1 MYETFFSSSNYLSLF
16 RYAICFISDATLEV
30 NLSLLLGLILLIGSL
45 ALIVM
50 AFKELKNYE
59 TTYIPDGEPEKLV
72 NTGPFK
78 ISRNPIYLG
87 MFGIL
92 IASAFLMQS
101 ISALL
106 IPILFLSIIQ
116 NTWIPHEEEKL
127 KEKFQRNGKNI
138 RLQQKDGYGESSL
151 VINPFQIFI
160 IL

>member
-1 MYETFFSSSNYLSLF
+1 MKLTFPPVITLACLGMQFLLYLMLP
-16 RYAICFISDATLEV
+16 LEV
-30 NLSLLLGLILLIGSL
+30 NLSLLFGLILLIGSV

-87 MFGIL
+87 MSGIL
-92 IASAFLMQS
+92 ISAAFLMQS

-127 KEKFQRNGKNI
+127 KEKFPEEWKEYTAATKRW
-138 RLQQKDGYGESSL
+138 LW
-151 VINPFQIFI
+151 
-160 IL
+160 

>member
-1 MYETFFSSSNYLSLF
+1 MKLSFPPVITLACLGMQFVLYLMLP
-16 RYAICFISDATLEV
+16 LEV
-30 NLSLLLGLILLIGSL
+30 NLSLLLCLILIIGSL

-50 AFKELKNYE
+50 AFRELKNYE

-106 IPILFLSIIQ
+106 IPMLFLSIIQ

-127 KEKFQRNGKNI
+127 KEKFPEEWE
-138 RLQQKDGYGESSL
+138 ESVSYTHL
-151 VINPFQIFI
+151 RAHETG
-160 IL
+160 

>member
-1 MYETFFSSSNYLSLF
+1 MQFVLYLMLP
-16 RYAICFISDATLEV
+16 LEV

-50 AFKELKNYE
+50 AFRELKNYE
-59 TTYIPDGEPEKLV
+59 TTYIPDGDPEKLV

-92 IASAFLMQS
+92 ISSAFLMQS

-127 KEKFQRNGKNI
+127 KEKFPKEWEEYTTSTKRW
-138 RLQQKDGYGESSL
+138 LW
-151 VINPFQIFI
+151 
-160 IL
+160 

>member
-1 MYETFFSSSNYLSLF
+1 MKLSFPPVITLACLGMQFVLYLMLP
-16 RYAICFISDATLEV
+16 LEV
-30 NLSLLLGLILLIGSL
+30 NLSLLLGLVLLIGSL

-50 AFKELKNYE
+50 AFRELKNYE

-87 MFGIL
+87 MLGIL
-92 IASAFLMQS
+92 ISSAFLMQS

-106 IPILFLSIIQ
+106 IPVLFLSIIQ

-127 KEKFQRNGKNI
+127 KEKFPEEWEQYI
-138 RLQQKDGYGESSL
+138 SSTKRWL
-151 VINPFQIFI
+151 
-160 IL
+160 

>member
-1 MYETFFSSSNYLSLF
+1 MKLSFPPVITLACLGMQFVLYLMLP
-16 RYAICFISDATLEV
+16 LEV
-30 NLSLLLGLILLIGSL
+30 NLSLLLGLILLIGSIV
-45 ALIVM
+45 LIVM
-50 AFKELKNYE
+50 AFKELKDYE

-106 IPILFLSIIQ
+106 IPILFISIIE
-116 NTWIPHEEEKL
+116 NTWITHEEEKL
-127 KEKFQRNGKNI
+127 KEKFPEQWEQYI
-138 RLQQKDGYGESSL
+138 SSTKRWL
-151 VINPFQIFI
+151 
-160 IL
+160 

>member
-1 MYETFFSSSNYLSLF
+1 MKLSFPPVITLACLGMQFVLYLMLP
-16 RYAICFISDATLEV
+16 LEV
-30 NLSLLLGLILLIGSL
+30 NLSLLLGLILLIGSIV
-45 ALIVM
+45 LIVM
-50 AFKELKNYE
+50 AFKELKDYE

-106 IPILFLSIIQ
+106 IPVLFITIIQ
-116 NTWIPHEEEKL
+116 NTWIPHEEKKL
-127 KEKFQRNGKNI
+127 KEKFPEEWEEYTTSTKKW
-138 RLQQKDGYGESSL
+138 LW
-151 VINPFQIFI
+151 
-160 IL
+160 

>member
-1 MYETFFSSSNYLSLF
+1 MKLSFPPVITLACLGMQFVLYLVLP
-16 RYAICFISDATLEV
+16 LEV
-30 NLSLLLGLILLIGSL
+30 NLSLLLGLILLIASI
-45 ALIVM
+45 ALIAL
-50 AFKELKNYE
+50 AFKELKNYD

-72 NTGPFK
+72 NSGPFK

-92 IASAFLMQS
+92 ISTAFLMQS

-127 KEKFQRNGKNI
+127 KEKFPKEWKEYSASTKRW
-138 RLQQKDGYGESSL
+138 L
-151 VINPFQIFI
+151 
-160 IL
+160 